1 MAEEAENQMEKKAPA
16 QLRRPHGQEQQ
27 IKMDVL
33 DMVNRAED
41 PFAIIYHLVKWLG
54 EFSGEPSYAKYVEDQ
69 IRAVYG
75 LALQHVKPMQDE
87 LDEVEARLKRIED
100 AYEKPEFTEE
110 ERIRIGF
117 AIQHHK
123 ENIERLKVL
132 IKQAKADHT
141 KMVIKKTDPVQQK

>member
-1 MAEEAENQMEKKAPA
+1 MAEEAENNDKNAPVSIKRA
-16 QLRRPHGQEQQ
+16 HGQEQQ

-110 ERIRIGF
+110 ERIRI

-141 KMVIKKTDPVQQK
+141 KMVIKKD

>member
-1 MAEEAENQMEKKAPA
+1 MAEEAANEKKEKNAPVSIHRA
-16 QLRRPHGQEQQ
+16 HGQEQQ

-54 EFSGEPSYAKYVEDQ
+54 EFSGEPGYAKYVEDQ

-87 LDEVEARLKRIED
+87 LEEVEARLKRIEA

-132 IKQAKADHT
+132 IKQAKANHT
-141 KMVIKKTDPVQQK
+141 KMTIEKD

>member
-1 MAEEAENQMEKKAPA
+1 MAEEAANEKKEKNAPVSIHRA
-16 QLRRPHGQEQQ
+16 HGQEQQ

-41 PFAIIYHLVKWLG
+41 PFAIIYRLVKWLG

-87 LDEVEARLKRIED
+87 LAEVEARLKRIEA

-132 IKQAKADHT
+132 IKQAKANHT
-141 KMVIKKTDPVQQK
+141 KMTIEKD

>member
-1 MAEEAENQMEKKAPA
+1 MAEEISNEKKEKNAPVSIHRA
-16 QLRRPHGQEQQ
+16 HGQEQQ

-41 PFAIIYHLVKWLG
+41 PFAIIYRLVKWLG

-87 LDEVEARLKRIED
+87 LAEVEARLKRIEA

-132 IKQAKADHT
+132 IKQAKANHS
-141 KMVIKKTDPVQQK
+141 KMTIEKD

>member
-1 MAEEAENQMEKKAPA
+1 MAEEAENNDKNAPVSIKRA
-16 QLRRPHGQEQQ
+16 HGQEQQ
-27 IKMDVL
+27 MKMDVL

-41 PFAIIYHLVKWLG
+41 PFAIIYPLVKWLG

-87 LDEVEARLKRIED
+87 LDEVEVRLKRIED

-141 KMVIKKTDPVQQK
+141 KMVIKKD

>member
-1 MAEEAENQMEKKAPA
+1 MAEEAENNDKNAPVSIKRA
-16 QLRRPHGQEQQ
+16 HGQEQQ

-54 EFSGEPSYAKYVEDQ
+54 EFSGEPSYAKYVEEQ

-117 AIQHHK
+117 PIQHHK
-123 ENIERLKVL
+123 PNIDRIKVL
-132 IKQAKADHT
+132 TNQANPDHT
-141 KMVIKKTDPVQQK
+141 QTAINKD

>member
-1 MAEEAENQMEKKAPA
+1 
-16 QLRRPHGQEQQ
+16 
-27 IKMDVL
+27 MDVL

-87 LDEVEARLKRIED
+87 LAEVEARLNRIEA

-132 IKQAKADHT
+132 IKQAKANHS
-141 KMVIKKTDPVQQK
+141 KMTIEKD

>member
-1 MAEEAENQMEKKAPA
+1 MAEEAENNDKNAPVSIKRA
-16 QLRRPHGQEQQ
+16 HGQEQQ

-75 LALQHVKPMQDE
+75 
-87 LDEVEARLKRIED
+87 
-100 AYEKPEFTEE
+100 
-110 ERIRIGF
+110 
-117 AIQHHK
+117 QHHK

-141 KMVIKKTDPVQQK
+141 KMVIKKD

>member
-1 MAEEAENQMEKKAPA
+1 MAEEAANEKKEKNAPVSIHRA
-16 QLRRPHGQEQQ
+16 HGQEQQ

-75 LALQHVKPMQDE
+75 LTLQHVKPMQDE
-87 LDEVEARLKRIED
+87 LAEVEARLKRIEA

-132 IKQAKADHT
+132 IKQAKANHT
-141 KMVIKKTDPVQQK
+141 KITIEKD

>member
-1 MAEEAENQMEKKAPA
+1 MAEEAENNDKNAPVSIKRA
-16 QLRRPHGQEQQ
+16 HGQEQQ

-100 AYEKPEFTEE
+100 AYEKPEFTKE
-110 ERIRIGF
+110 ERIRI

-141 KMVIKKTDPVQQK
+141 KMVIKKD

>member
-1 MAEEAENQMEKKAPA
+1 MAEEAENNDKNAPVSIKRA
-16 QLRRPHGQEQQ
+16 HGQEQQ

-41 PFAIIYHLVKWLG
+41 PFAIIYHLVKWL
-54 EFSGEPSYAKYVEDQ
+54 GEPSYAKYVEDQ

-141 KMVIKKTDPVQQK
+141 KMVIKKD

>member
-1 MAEEAENQMEKKAPA
+1 MAEEAANEKKEKNAPVSIHRA
-16 QLRRPHGQEQQ
+16 HGQEQQ

-41 PFAIIYHLVKWLG
+41 PFAIIHHLVKWLS

-87 LDEVEARLKRIED
+87 LAEVEARLKRIEA

-132 IKQAKADHT
+132 IKQAKANHT
-141 KMVIKKTDPVQQK
+141 KMTIEKD